1 MQGRFVT
8 LLVTA
13 GAIAA
18 LDGCGSVSGIR
29 AQFENVDR
37 PDMALYAMNGT
48 AASLPAAI
56 LLRVV
61 SAVPVTADFNF
72 DIALDLDDTGAVVV
86 HTVKSVASEFVP
98 AHRVGLDTSALG
110 FQQVTRAPASGFHY
124 DSSMVVRVG
133 QTVLVQSIDPGCSI
147 YSLLGQNVH
156 AKLVVDSV
164 KRADRRIFL
173 HLFVDPNCGFRSLEP
188 GTPKE

>member
-1 MQGRFVT
+1 MQGRFVA

-18 LDGCGSVSGIR
+18 LEGCRGVSGIR

-37 PDMALYAMNGT
+37 PDVALYAMNGT
-48 AASLPAAI
+48 APTLPSAI
-56 LLRVV
+56 LLRAV

-72 DIALDLDDTGAVVV
+72 DIAVDLDDTGAVVI

-98 AHRVGLDTSALG
+98 AHRVGLDTTTLA
-110 FQQVTRAPASGFHY
+110 FQQVTRAPSSGFHY

-133 QTVLVQSIDPGCSI
+133 QTVLVQAVDRGCSI
-147 YSLLGQNVH
+147 YSLLGQNIH